1 VPHYSVLIDGTAM
14 PVDLGG
20 VGRYVEGLLGALD
33 PLDLDL
39 AIVVRPEHRQHVS
52 DVAPGANVVVGPRWL
67 RTKPLRF
74 VWEQLGLPAL
84 ARRLGSDVVHS
95 PHYTFPLLRRR
106 GSVVTLHD
114 ATFFSDPQWHSVTKR
129 LFFTAWTRLALGSG
143 RPCVVPSDASARE
156 FRRHVRR
163 VRSTLT
169 TTALGV
175 DFDVFHAPGP
185 DETAAFRAAHG
196 LSDSERWVA
205 FLGTIEPRKNV
216 GPLVRAHERLRR
228 EREDVPT
235 LLISGAR
242 GWDDD
247 AAAELDRVAAQG
259 AVRELGYLPLE
270 QLRSLLGAAEFVVYP
285 SSGEGFG
292 LPVLESLACG
302 ACVLTTDRL
311 SLPEVAGDAADYTEP
326 DEDALLDALRRLVS
340 DRARRDELRDRAIPR
355 ARLFTW
361 AATADAT
368 LEAYREAA
376 A

>member
-1 VPHYSVLIDGTAM
+1 VPQYSVLIDGTAM

-20 VGRYVEGLLGALD
+20 VGRYIEGLLGALD

-39 AIVVRPEHRQHVS
+39 AIVVRPEHRQHVTS
-52 DVAPGANVVVGPRWL
+52 VAPGADVVVGPRWL
-67 RTKPLRF
+67 RMKPLRF
-74 VWEQLGLPAL
+74 AWEQLGLPAL

-114 ATFFSDPQWHSVTKR
+114 ATFFSDPQWHSVAKR
-129 LFFTAWTRLALGSG
+129 LFFTTWTRLALRSG
-143 RPCVVPSDASARE
+143 RPCVVPSDASAGE
-156 FRRHVRR
+156 FRRHVPR

-175 DFDVFHAPGP
+175 DFEVFHTPGP

-196 LSDSERWVA
+196 LAGAERWVA

-228 EREDVPT
+228 ERDDVPT
-235 LLISGAR
+235 LLVSGAR

-247 AAAELDRVAAQG
+247 AAAELDRVAPGG
-259 AVRELGYLPLE
+259 AVRELG
-270 QLRSLLGAAEFVVYP
+270 VYP

-292 LPVLESLACG
+292 LPVLEALACG

-311 SLPEVAGDAADYTEP
+311 SLPEVAGDAAEYTEP
-326 DEDALLDALRRLVS
+326 DEEALLDALRRLVS
-340 DRARRDELRDRAIPR
+340 DRARRDELRERAAPR

-361 AATADAT
+361 DATAEAT

>member
-1 VPHYSVLIDGTAM
+1 MPQYSVLIDGTAM
-14 PVDLGG
+14 PLDLGG
-20 VGRYVEGLLGALD
+20 VGRYVEGLLGALG

-39 AIVVRPEHRQHVS
+39 AIVVRPEHRQHITS
-52 DVAPGANVVVGPRWL
+52 VAPGAAVVVGPRWL
-67 RTKPLRF
+67 RVKPLRF
-74 VWEQLGLPAL
+74 AWEQLGLPVL

-114 ATFFSDPQWHSVTKR
+114 ATFFSDPQWHSVAKR
-129 LFFTAWTRLALGSG
+129 LFFTTWTRLALRSG

-156 FRRHVRR
+156 FRRHVPR

-169 TTALGV
+169 TTPLGV
-175 DFDVFHAPGP
+175 DFQVFHAPGP
-185 DETAAFRAAHG
+185 DETLAFRAAHG
-196 LSDSERWVA
+196 LAGAERWVA

-216 GPLVRAHERLRR
+216 GPLIRAHERLRR
-228 EREDVPT
+228 ERDDVPT
-235 LLISGAR
+235 LLVSGAR

-247 AAAELDRVAAQG
+247 AVAELDRVADGG
-259 AVRELGYLPLE
+259 AVRELGYLPLD

-292 LPVLESLACG
+292 LPVLEALACG

-311 SLPEVAGDAADYTEP
+311 SLPEVAGDAAEYTEP
-326 DEDALLDALRRLVS
+326 DEEALLDALRRLVS
-340 DRARRDELRDRAIPR
+340 DRARRVELRDRAVPR

-361 AATADAT
+361 AATAEAT